1 MISEQGPTGHLPED
15 EAPTEIFGPIRTRE
29 RRTVKLTAVLAAA
42 IVIVLVVAGYEVTAR
57 LGRSTTPAAS
67 RPVTVVARTP
77 AAATP
82 SAATTTVAPT
92 PSASPSASPSPSPS
106 PSVTAPARVLAPVSA
121 SAVGPD
127 GAQGDDQVAA
137 RYVIGRGSS
146 SGWQTD
152 WYATA
157 EFGGLQTGTG
167 LLIDMGHSVTIGK
180 VTLTLGSIPG
190 TDFELLGGNTATTS
204 HMSRL
209 AAQSDASGTVQL
221 TLTKPAQDRYL
232 MIWLTKLP
240 PDGEGHYMARIYHI
254 TVTS

>member
-29 RRTVKLTAVLAAA
+29 RRTVKLTAAFAAA
-42 IVIVLVVAGYEVTAR
+42 IVIVLVVAGFEVTAR
-57 LGRSTTPAAS
+57 LGHSAAPAAS
-67 RPVTVVARTP
+67 HPVTVVARTP
-77 AAATP
+77 AAATT
-82 SAATTTVAPT
+82 SAAAT

-106 PSVTAPARVLAPVSA
+106 PSATVPAQVLAPVSA

-127 GAQGDDQVAA
+127 GAKGDDPVAA
-137 RYVIGRGSS
+137 GYVIGHGSS
-146 SGWQTD
+146 TGWETD

-157 EFGGLQTGTG
+157 DFGDLQTGTG
-167 LLIDMGHSVTIGK
+167 LIIDMGHSVTIGK
-180 VTLTLGSIPG
+180 VTLALGGVPG
-190 TDFELLGGNTATTS
+190 TDFELLAGNTTTMS

-209 AAQSDASGTVQL
+209 AARSDGSGTVQL
-221 TLTKPAQDRYL
+221 TLTKPVQARYL

-240 PDGEGHYMARIYHI
+240 PDGDGRYMARIYHI